1 MGRAM
6 RFWVFLIVALLT
18 LTDGAFAQSPLA
30 IKYCR
35 DLSATY
41 RKAATPERPPDPD
54 VTRASVNCS
63 TNPGDAIP
71 LIEAAL
77 KGWKVDLPPK

>member
-1 MGRAM
+1 MRTRA
-6 RFWVFLIVALLT
+6 FLFVALLM
-18 LTDGAFAQSPLA
+18 LTNGAFAQSPIA

-41 RKAATPERPPDPD
+41 RKETTAGKPADSE
-54 VTRASVNCS
+54 VTRASVNCA

-71 LIEAAL
+71 VIEAAL
-77 KGWKVDLPPK
+77 KEWKVDLPPK

>member
-1 MGRAM
+1 MKFGA
-6 RFWVFLIVALLT
+6 FLFVALLT
-18 LTDGAFAQSPLA
+18 LISGAFAQSPLA

-41 RKAATPERPPDPD
+41 RKAASSERPPDPD

-63 TNPGDAIP
+63 TNPTDAIP
-71 LIEAAL
+71 VIEAAL
-77 KGWKVDLPPK
+77 KDWKVDLPPK